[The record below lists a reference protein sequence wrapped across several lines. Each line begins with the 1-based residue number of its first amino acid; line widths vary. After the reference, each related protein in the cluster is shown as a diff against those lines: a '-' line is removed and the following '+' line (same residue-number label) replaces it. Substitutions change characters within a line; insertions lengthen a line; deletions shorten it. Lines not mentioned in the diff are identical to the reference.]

1 MIKKIIE
8 RTKDRA
14 LKTKAKCICVGTYAP
29 DVMKSIV
36 TSALATV
43 MTFDMAFADFS
54 ATSAVETMTGY
65 IADICMGAGIILGL
79 VSVFNWI
86 SGFKEDNAERQ
97 NKATTNILIAGVL
110 ICIKPVSSAIL
121 TALGASSGLGSL
133 GSTSTGAA
141 GTTK

>member
-8 RTKDRA
+8 KTKDEV
-14 LKTKAKCICVGTYAP
+14 LKAKAKCISVATYAP
-29 DVMKSIV
+29 DVWKSIV
-36 TSALATV
+36 ASALATV
-43 MTFDMAFADFS
+43 TTFDMAFANFS
-54 ATSAVETMTGY
+54 ATGAVEKMTEY

-110 ICIKPVSSAIL
+110 ICIKPVASAIL
-121 TALGASSGLGSL
+121 TALGASSGLKGL
-133 GSTSTGAA
+133 GTADADAGA
-141 GTTK
+141 TK